1 MYVTSTAWEAR
12 DIVVNEDFSRNV
24 EVEEVGINLALSECM
39 YWKYVILKKWRKNC
53 FSWTNHNYFTHQCLH
68 LDKYTHKYEW
78 RLWTSQLVLLH
89 TWQSLNLS
97 MKLLLLQYRP
107 SEVNSLCCPV
117 ELPPSNHGGG
127 GGALSSLFHH
137 TF

>member
-1 MYVTSTAWEAR
+1 M
-12 DIVVNEDFSRNV
+12 NV
-24 EVEEVGINLALSECM
+24 CIENMLFLRSGE
-39 YWKYVILKKWRKNC
+39 KNC

-78 RLWTSQLVLLH
+78 RLWTSELVLLH
-89 TWQSLNLS
+89 TCTWQSLNLS

-107 SEVNSLCCPV
+107 SKVNSLCCPV

-127 GGALSSLFHH
+127 GGGLILFVWITDVSGPDRFGTWLFRDLTTRFGTCVN
-137 TF
+137 TFRDLE

>member
-1 MYVTSTAWEAR
+1 MLFLRSGE
-12 DIVVNEDFSRNV
+12 
-24 EVEEVGINLALSECM
+24 
-39 YWKYVILKKWRKNC
+39 KNC

-78 RLWTSQLVLLH
+78 RLWTSELVLLH

-107 SEVNSLCCPV
+107 SKVNSLCCPV

-127 GGALSSLFHH
+127 GGGLILFVSPYILRLNSMVWCWIWNLLHEWDRIFLILKWVRSYCPRSQSI
-137 TF
+137 TV